1 MDGGE
6 SGGSKWNSFNLLGYN
21 DVTLGFAVETRLSEE
36 DEYVRI
42 LSMPEYTFKD
52 RVTSQV
58 PVPVAMGGFRSYRWM
73 VINSGRD
80 NTVSSVHLSYCKAQG
95 AICPGVEAYPSVS
108 EGQISPSVCPAGYK
122 GYSYRECVDGQ
133 LGEVKTEHCTQK
145 LPENVKYASSHLI
158 FVLNAGGNVAI
169 PDYDN
174 LVEKWYVDEGV
185 ALPSGLTLDSQT
197 GVISGTPSALQD
209 LKGYTIF
216 AENQAGVVSV
226 EVAINVR
233 KGQCSADSVF
243 PTTTVEE
250 TAVYECSKRGSSIG
264 TPLHSRDTP
273 VPWTPP

>member
-1 MDGGE
+1 M
-6 SGGSKWNSFNLLGYN
+6 
-21 DVTLGFAVETRLSEE
+21 
-36 DEYVRI
+36 
-42 LSMPEYTFKD
+42 
-52 RVTSQV
+52 
-58 PVPVAMGGFRSYRWM
+58 
-73 VINSGRD
+73 
-80 NTVSSVHLSYCKAQG
+80 
-95 AICPGVEAYPSVS
+95 
-108 EGQISPSVCPAGYK
+108 
-122 GYSYRECVDGQ
+122 
-133 LGEVKTEHCTQK
+133 
-145 LPENVKYASSHLI
+145 KYASSHLV

-250 TAVYECSKRGSSIG
+250 TAVYECSKRGSSID
-264 TPLHSRDTP
+264 TPLRSRDTP